1 LAILCHS
8 LDVAQ
13 IAHLAAGE
21 ASLLGVDDSVT
32 RLGLDSRHGAL
43 RDVHGASFK
52 VSSKQT
58 PEPALRWWH
67 VGHAWFDHMDRG
79 LLCVR
84 GVLAAFIL
92 CVMVSSILAYHERSN
107 EVSVKKGGL
116 PADPDGPREQT
127 PTADG
132 LGGSEARRSLMALL
146 KEWLTDP
153 TSSRRAWML
162 TGGVCLHWIIR
173 EASWA
178 YILSA
183 NHAEVTNSLTSLHES
198 ANMDRV
204 YKALLVML
212 LWDLFW
218 SVPLFH
224 VIDPLVSTSFSLDLR
239 GFLTG
244 RAMRAYLNGGGNAF
258 YFIKV
263 SEGKNRIDNP
273 DQRIAEDVDR
283 ISDFTYGL
291 YSSILSALFGCAM
304 WTHVVFELAS
314 SWVVIVCLGSCILR
328 TLVAWYGFVDSLVM
342 SRRRILH
349 TGADLRYGLTRV
361 RDSAEEIALGQGAQ
375 REHVTAV
382 GLFHRQVNAVW
393 SNRLVHVRY
402 GVSVGILE
410 HFPALV
416 LWLLMMNDIVH
427 GSLGIGDALRV
438 HFAYDQI
445 GKVLGF
451 VIQNFDQCTN
461 LQADADR
468 LHQLL
473 QACDGPNNSSLYQ
486 RSQISLKEPRPG
498 EAFAADELC
507 VHPPD
512 MDGAALGGVNFTLTE
527 GQALLLMG
535 PSGVGKTAILRAV
548 AGLWRNG
555 TGAVRRPGG
564 VGTEGIRFIP
574 NRVYLPQGTLIDLV
588 KYPLDDCCQGTAEA
602 ALRRANLGH
611 LIQEWGLGTS
621 RDWKPLLS
629 PGEQQRVGFAR
640 LFVALTYAPKN
651 SVLAVLDEATG
662 ALDVA
667 TERLLYSELRS
678 ELRSG
683 GLRGVLS
690 VGHRVG
696 LRDFHDALLCI
707 GEHDETG
714 TPIKGGKWLSPSGPL
729 EWQLYT
735 DLLVLPPPAR

>member
-1 LAILCHS
+1 
-8 LDVAQ
+8 
-13 IAHLAAGE
+13 
-21 ASLLGVDDSVT
+21 
-32 RLGLDSRHGAL
+32 
-43 RDVHGASFK
+43 
-52 VSSKQT
+52 
-58 PEPALRWWH
+58 
-67 VGHAWFDHMDRG
+67 
-79 LLCVR
+79 
-84 GVLAAFIL
+84 
-92 CVMVSSILAYHERSN
+92 
-107 EVSVKKGGL
+107 
-116 PADPDGPREQT
+116 
-127 PTADG
+127 
-132 LGGSEARRSLMALL
+132 
-146 KEWLTDP
+146 
-153 TSSRRAWML
+153 
-162 TGGVCLHWIIR
+162 
-173 EASWA
+173 
-178 YILSA
+178 
-183 NHAEVTNSLTSLHES
+183 
-198 ANMDRV
+198 
-204 YKALLVML
+204 
-212 LWDLFW
+212 
-218 SVPLFH
+218 
-224 VIDPLVSTSFSLDLR
+224 
-239 GFLTG
+239 
-244 RAMRAYLNGGGNAF
+244 
-258 YFIKV
+258 
-263 SEGKNRIDNP
+263 
-273 DQRIAEDVDR
+273 
-283 ISDFTYGL
+283 
-291 YSSILSALFGCAM
+291 
-304 WTHVVFELAS
+304 
-314 SWVVIVCLGSCILR
+314 
-328 TLVAWYGFVDSLVM
+328 M

-375 REHVTAV
+375 REHGTAV

-468 LHQLL
+468 LHHLL
-473 QACDGPNNSSLYQ
+473 KACDGPNNAAAYTTT
-486 RSQISLKEPRPG
+486 QIDLQQSRPG
-498 EAFAADELC
+498 EAFAAEDVY

-512 MDGAALGGVNFTLTE
+512 MQGTALGGVDLTLAE
-527 GQALLLMG
+527 GQALLVMG

-564 VGTEGIRFIP
+564 PAREGIRFIP
-574 NRVYLPQGTLIDLV
+574 NRVYLPQGTLVDLV
-588 KYPLDDCCQGTAEA
+588 KYPLDECCCQTAEA

-611 LIQEWGLGTS
+611 LIKEWGLTTS

-640 LFVALTYAPKN
+640 LFASIAYSSKN

-662 ALDVA
+662 ALDVP
-667 TERLLYSELRS
+667 TERMLYLELRS

-690 VGHRVG
+690 VGHRIG

-707 GEHDETG
+707 GEHDQTG
-714 TPIKGGKWLSPSGPL
+714 TPIKGGTWSSPTGML
-729 EWQLYT
+729 EWQLYK
-735 DLLVLPPPAR
+735 DLLVLPPGR